1 MSTAIKLMTNPAVH
15 LHVTA
20 AGHGQVYLVASIP
33 TPADAAQA
41 AEYSYNRIAHELN
54 QRELHIVHE
63 RIFGSLAVEEH
74 VMAAREEA
82 LMSGEIPWDGPVN
95 YVQGHP
101 PWGEGL
107 AGVIIHAVSCEK
119 PGEDIWTIM
128 DGDLPC
134 GRGWKQ
140 NGSTYLVLQDIQ
152 GYGDV
157 PDVINTRPF
166 QAWRMIERADSILRK
181 QGASYRDT
189 VRTWFYLS
197 RILDWYREFNDA
209 RNAKYDEFGILPDSG
224 NDQLFLPASTGV
236 LGNNPQGTAGTMDLL
251 AIIGPEDSRPFIK
264 NLHNKKQEDAFR
276 YGSAFSRGTLI
287 QDRDVSLIQVSGT
300 AAIDENGAS
309 LYPGDIRGQIHC
321 TFDKIE
327 TLIAQEGAGL
337 EDICSAMV
345 FVKSPEDAEVF
356 REMAE
361 ARGIKG
367 LPAVCV
373 VADVCREELLFE
385 MDAEVVVDQRKKQ
398 D

>member
-1 MSTAIKLMTNPAVH
+1 MYFN
-15 LHVTA
+15 A
-20 AGHGQVYLVASIP
+20 AGPGQAYLVASIP
-33 TPADAAQA
+33 SETDAGQA
-41 AEYSYNRIAHELN
+41 ADYSYNHVAALLRKYGME
-54 QRELHIVHE
+54 IVHE
-63 RIFGSLAVEEH
+63 RIFGSLTAEEQ
-74 VMAAREEA
+74 VMAARKEA
-82 LMSGEIPWDGPVN
+82 LMPKGIPWDGPVT

-107 AGVIIHAVSCEK
+107 AGVIIHAVSREK
-119 PGEDIWTIM
+119 SGEDIWTIM
-128 DGDLPC
+128 DGDLPL
-134 GRGWKQ
+134 GRGWKHK
-140 NGSTYLVLQDIQ
+140 GSTFLVLQNIQ

-166 QAWRMIERADSILRK
+166 QAWRMIDRADSILRK

-209 RNAKYDEFGILPDSG
+209 RNAKYEEFGILPDNG
-224 NDQLFLPASTGV
+224 NDQLLLPASTGV
-236 LGNNPQGTAGTMDLL
+236 LGINPQGTAGTMDLL
-251 AIIGPEDSRPFIK
+251 AIIGPDDSRPFIK

-309 LYPGDIRGQIHC
+309 LYPGDIRGQIQC

-327 TLIAQEGAGL
+327 ALIAQEGAQL
-337 EDICSAMV
+337 DDICAATV
-345 FVKSPEDAEVF
+345 FVKRREDAEVF